1 MKPLKLAIIA
11 GEVSGDHLGADLV
24 IAMKDELARTTGQE
38 LELVGVGGPSLI
50 EQGLTPLFDYSEL
63 SIIGISAVL
72 AKLPKLFLRL
82 RQTANAIIEA
92 EPDILVI
99 IDSPDFTH
107 RVAKI
112 VRQKQPAIPI
122 INYVCP
128 SVWAW
133 KPERAAKMRTYIDHV
148 LGVLSFEP
156 EAVKKLGGPPLTYIG
171 HRLVENEDA
180 KAAREQQLNHQILDN
195 KTILLLPGSRNS
207 ELKRMLEPLR
217 QTATELLKLNPDIQ
231 FIMPTIA
238 RFEHRL
244 KDEVRGWNSNCE
256 VVVGEEAKWQAFA
269 KADAALAT
277 SGTILLELALA
288 RIPCVSIYKTDF
300 LAKFLIHKL
309 IIWSAAL
316 PNIIVGYPAIT
327 EFYDNH
333 IRPNA
338 LARQLMRL
346 SNDTPQRSALLSALD
361 EIHNKMQVERSPSGL
376 AASIVLDHIKKA
388 P

>member
-72 AKLPKLFLRL
+72 AKLPKLILRL

-171 HRLVENEDA
+171 HRLVENEGA

-217 QTATELLKLNPDIQ
+217 QTATELLKLHPDIQ

-244 KDEVRGWNSNCE
+244 KDEVRGWSSNCE

-338 LARQLMRL
+338 LARQLTRL